1 MRLLI
6 LLSCLC
12 FTLSSLNAQFSPTEK
27 GLTIMVTDGTNI
39 GRNSNL
45 QPPNEETIYVDPI
58 RPLGM
63 SEAVQAGAFVERP
76 IYGVSGF
83 ILVFCVN
90 DSIGGQQ
97 GSLVVNGVEYKG
109 IYRLIRQ
116 KLSPEEEIPNGMRSY
131 RLSGTVYFLGI
142 SYSIP
147 KSSTE

>member
-27 GLTIMVTDGTNI
+27 GLTIMVTDGTDI

-45 QPPNEETIYVDPI
+45 QPPNGETIYVDP
-58 RPLGM
+58 
-63 SEAVQAGAFVERP
+63 
-76 IYGVSGF
+76 
-83 ILVFCVN
+83 
-90 DSIGGQQ
+90 
-97 GSLVVNGVEYKG
+97 YKG